1 MSYGGRNP
9 KRKHEYTTGPQ
20 PRRKRAPRGEETV
33 IALTPLPSGLL
44 IKEFTKQNR
53 LVRAAFQPLSGE
65 LVPISDPDALPEI
78 KNVRPGWEKR
88 SAGFHPYQHW
98 FKPSSLAR
106 YKKGRTKSFAGKVKR
121 SRIITSN
128 KTLSK
133 TLQVN
138 GVLYPIAGLEKV
150 YRFSKIRS
158 FFAEH
163 RESTV
168 FSSSSEVYKQI
179 IPILDILNWGGQS
192 PIPDISSLC
201 LPMAHRPQNLE

>member
-65 LVPISDPDALPEI
+65 LVPITDPDAFPEI

-192 PIPDISSLC
+192 PIPDFEDDGPSGGKGKKY
-201 LPMAHRPQNLE
+201 RE

>member
-9 KRKHEYTTGPQ
+9 KRKHEYTAGPQ
-20 PRRKRAPRGEETV
+20 PRRRRAPRGEETV
-33 IALTPLPSGLL
+33 ITLTPLPSGLL

-53 LVRAAFQPLSGE
+53 LVRSAFQPLSGE

-78 KNVRPGWEKR
+78 KDVRPGWR
-88 SAGFHPYQHW
+88 TWSAGLYPRQHW
-98 FKPSSLAR
+98 FELSSLTR
-106 YKKGRTKSFAGKVKR
+106 RKKKRSKSFSGKAKR
-121 SRIITSN
+121 SRIITPN

-138 GVLYPIAGLEKV
+138 GVLYPVTGLEKV
-150 YRFSKIRS
+150 YRFAKTRS
-158 FFAEH
+158 FFAGH
-163 RESTV
+163 RVSTV

-192 PIPDISSLC
+192 PIPDFEDDGPSGGKGKK
-201 LPMAHRPQNLE
+201 

>member
-65 LVPISDPDALPEI
+65 LVPISDPD
-78 KNVRPGWEKR
+78 
-88 SAGFHPYQHW
+88 
-98 FKPSSLAR
+98 AR

-192 PIPDISSLC
+192 PIPDF
-201 LPMAHRPQNLE
+201 